1 MEVAQNSLGGVLSN
15 LKQLLY
21 FRRKFGIA
29 DGEIF
34 EKMKIDDMET
44 AAPQGVRLYG
54 PPGAGKTTYLRHL
67 VHTWSTDFL
76 EKVAQKWTIMVYIP
90 ARDIN
95 STVKQA
101 IKDHL
106 WCEDEDKDFLMDHI
120 QRGEGVAIVVDAIDE
135 VRKENILDDL
145 QRYAH
150 TRQTQGGAKILVSAR
165 NGLCFIDPQHF
176 NRFLTLDGFTLDQG
190 FNFIEQ
196 YFALGKPLLIHQT
209 AKDYVNRHK
218 DKMEAVLCN
227 PLKLHIFCALTE
239 KGFITL
245 DENFKFEV
253 LNIFEPLEKYL
264 TTREGGNVT
273 NEESQ
278 NFYKLCFFALLSGM
292 RRFPQHLLMKFTIV
306 DNYKAFLVREEERNQ
321 NAELMVN
328 YSFTHEMVFE
338 YFSSK
343 YIEGVDMQSLKSLLL
358 LVCYQTSLRNLQ
370 KIIFELILR
379 KKQHKDVLLL
389 MLIRGIILLQFT
401 RVNDTQNIPAGLLQ
415 LQDRIKSAVNIEQVM
430 LSHQDAGQI
439 READAIWEVIN
450 RAFDSEAG
458 KLRAVGWFLGLGDNG
473 TLEHIVDCLR
483 VCTPQEQKEIIRRSL
498 YCLLPCTYMDK

>member
-1 MEVAQNSLGGVLSN
+1 
-15 LKQLLY
+15 
-21 FRRKFGIA
+21 
-29 DGEIF
+29 
-34 EKMKIDDMET
+34 MKIDDIEIP
-44 AAPQGVRLYG
+44 APQGVRLYG

-67 VHTWSTDFL
+67 VHKWSTDFL
-76 EKVAQKWTIMVYIP
+76 QKGAQKWTLMVYIP
-90 ARDIN
+90 ARDIK

-135 VRKENILDDL
+135 VRDDNILDDL
-145 QRYAH
+145 QRYAN
-150 TRQTQGGAKILVSAR
+150 TRQTQGGANILVSAR
-165 NGLCFIDPQHF
+165 NGLCFIHPQHF

-196 YFALGKPLLIHQT
+196 YFALGKPLPIHQT

-245 DENFKFEV
+245 DESFKFEV
-253 LNIFEPLEKYL
+253 LNIFEPLENYL

-278 NFYKLCFFALLSGM
+278 NFYKLCLFALLSGM
-292 RRFPQHLLMKFTIV
+292 RRFPEPLLMKFTIV

-321 NAELMVN
+321 NAELIVN

-358 LVCYQTSLRNLQ
+358 LVCSQTALRNLQ

-379 KKQHKDVLLL
+379 REQHREVLLL
-389 MLIRGIILLQFT
+389 MMIRGIILFHIT
-401 RVNDTQNIPAGLLQ
+401 KRNCIQNIPAGLLQ
-415 LQDRIKSAVNIEQVM
+415 LQDRIKSGVNIEQVM
-430 LSHQDAGQI
+430 LSHQDADQV
-439 READAIWEVIN
+439 READAIWEEIN
-450 RAFDSEAG
+450 RAFDSEAEA
-458 KLRAVGWFLGLGDNG
+458 LRAMGWFWGLEENG
-473 TLEHIVDCLR
+473 TTQHIVDCLR
-483 VCTPQEQKEIIRRSL
+483 VCTPQQQEEIIRRSL
-498 YCLLPCTYMDK
+498 YCLLPCRNKNR